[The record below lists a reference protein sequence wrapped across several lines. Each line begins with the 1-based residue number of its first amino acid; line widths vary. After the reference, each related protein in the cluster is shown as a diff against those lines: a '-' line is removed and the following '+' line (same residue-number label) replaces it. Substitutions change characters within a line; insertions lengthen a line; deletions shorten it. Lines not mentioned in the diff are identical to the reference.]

1 MGRSAGT
8 DYRNAMKNVAL
19 PSARRSTRAVE
30 APTLTAL
37 ELRCL
42 VLASE
47 GKTPGEMVLATD
59 VPMTR
64 IAEALSSAMEKL
76 DARNITGAITRAA
89 RFKLI

>member
-1 MGRSAGT
+1 MGRT
-8 DYRNAMKNVAL
+8 TPRDYPKTMKNVAL
-19 PSARRSTRAVE
+19 TSARRSIRAAE
-30 APTLTAL
+30 APTLSAL

-42 VLASE
+42 VMASE

-64 IAEALSSAMEKL
+64 IAEALSSATEKL

>member
-1 MGRSAGT
+1 MTNRPLSP
-8 DYRNAMKNVAL
+8 L
-19 PSARRSTRAVE
+19 RRPLVSG
-30 APTLTAL
+30 PPKLTAL

-42 VLASE
+42 TLASE

-64 IAEALSSAMEKL
+64 ISEALSSAMEKL
-76 DARNITGAITRAA
+76 DVRNITGAVTRAA